1 MTYLELWAKAPR
13 YSKLIAKPLSTA
25 STLRQSVSFLVDTQA
40 VVKSLENP
48 RTDKSTMLKLKTT
61 LNSVGKTREIVVKW
75 IKGHVGHYGNE
86 GADKKAKA
94 GSGKT
99 LTGSAPFFPVSR
111 TTTIQAINRYT
122 RDLR

>member
-1 MTYLELWAKAPR
+1 MGESASVFQADCQAIVHGINLLEEG
-13 YSKLIAKPLSTA
+13 
-25 STLRQSVSFLVDTQA
+25 RQSVSFLVDTQA

-86 GADKKAKA
+86 LADKKAKE